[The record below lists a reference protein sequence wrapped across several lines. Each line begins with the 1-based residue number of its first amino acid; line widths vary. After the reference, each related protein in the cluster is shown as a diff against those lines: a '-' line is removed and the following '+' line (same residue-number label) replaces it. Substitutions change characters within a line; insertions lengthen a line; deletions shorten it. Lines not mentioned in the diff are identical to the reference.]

1 MELPASKIIL
11 TGSLTGSKSRT
22 LHKEELNMSE
32 AEKNVRR
39 RVQDNSRLAQS
50 QSKKRTKYS
59 PSSHDAALPRKTT
72 PPPLKTTPPKAA
84 AAQPKVKV
92 ILPTPRVLQIFNDR
106 VSFRGGRVSNPYWT
120 FGAPVIFTVV
130 KFGFSSTLNSLN

>member
-39 RVQDNSRLAQS
+39 RVQDNARLAQS

-72 PPPLKTTPPKAA
+72 PPPLKTTPPKATA
-84 AAQPKVKV
+84 ALPKVQTQVSSQK
-92 ILPTPRVLQIFNDR
+92 RVR
-106 VSFRGGRVSNPYWT
+106 VTTSDGRACN
-120 FGAPVIFTVV
+120 
-130 KFGFSSTLNSLN
+130 LSLDADVTYAQLLDAIERELR